1 MLLISYHLEQSMLAA
16 GKTLTEFVL
25 IFKSIH
31 DKGLLSSVILEGNRV
46 VKLMGIENI
55 DGSYI

>member
-1 MLLISYHLEQSMLAA
+1 MLAA
-16 GKTLTEFVL
+16 GKTLTDFVL

-46 VKLMGIENI
+46 MRLIEGIENI